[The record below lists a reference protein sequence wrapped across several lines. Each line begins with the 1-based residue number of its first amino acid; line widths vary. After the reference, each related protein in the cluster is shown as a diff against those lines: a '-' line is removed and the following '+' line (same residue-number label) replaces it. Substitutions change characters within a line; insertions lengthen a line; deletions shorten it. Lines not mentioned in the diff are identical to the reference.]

1 VLTVD
6 AARIGELLSFDVLVP
21 TLRTAFTHGQRATVA
36 PQRHRHRVD
45 NELDATML
53 IGTSWTR
60 NYLGVKVS
68 TVFPRNVLAD
78 LESFSSTYLLLHG
91 RTGHPL
97 AVMDGGEL
105 TRRATAGVSALAAS
119 YLARP
124 DIRTLLVIGEDRY
137 AKAIAQAYQA
147 VFDLERLLVLGD
159 SPGFVCDGVMV
170 AAVTDL
176 AAALAV
182 ADAVVCATVA
192 TSKPVLPGAWVKPG
206 TFVHLTGSFTPYTR
220 EGDDALMADASVFL
234 DTTTAMAESG
244 DLAQPAAAGISPKV
258 RGTLFDLCAGAV
270 AGRLDQGEVTVFKSI
285 GTAIADLATA
295 AVVHTSV
302 PSGR

>member
-170 AAVTDL
+170 SAVTDL

-220 EGDDALMADASVFL
+220 EGDDALIADASVFL

>member
-1 VLTVD
+1 MLTVD

-21 TLRTAFTHGQRATVA
+21 TLRNAFAHGQRATVA

-53 IGTSWTR
+53 IGASWTR

-78 LESFSSTYLLLHG
+78 LESYSSTYLLSHG

-97 AVMDGGEL
+97 AVLDGGEL

-124 DIRTLLVIGEDRY
+124 DTRTLLVIGEDRY
-137 AKAIAQAYQA
+137 ARAAAQAYQA
-147 VFDLERLLVLGD
+147 VFELDRLLVLGET
-159 SPGFVCDGVMV
+159 PGFVCDGVMV

-176 AAALAV
+176 EAALTA

-206 TFVHLTGSFTPYTR
+206 TFVHLAGSFTPYTR
-220 EGDDALMADASVFL
+220 EGDNDLIADASVFL
-234 DTTTAMAESG
+234 DTSTALTESG
-244 DLAQPAAAGISPKV
+244 DLAQPAAAGIAPKI

-270 AGRLDQGEVTVFKSI
+270 LGRQDEGEITLLKSV

-302 PSGR
+302 PSG

>member
-1 VLTVD
+1 MLTVD
-6 AARIGELLSFDVLVP
+6 AARIGELLSYDVLVP
-21 TLRTAFTHGQRATVA
+21 TLRTAFAHGQRATVA
-36 PQRHRHRVD
+36 PQVHRHRVD
-45 NELDATML
+45 NELDASML
-53 IGTSWTR
+53 IGASWTR

-78 LESFSSTYLLLHG
+78 LESFSSTYLLSHG

-97 AVMDGGEL
+97 AVLDGGEL

-124 DIRTLLVIGEDRY
+124 AASTLLVIGEDRF
-137 AKAIAQAYQA
+137 ARAAAQAYQA
-147 VFDLERLLVLGD
+147 VFELERLLVFGE

-176 AAALAV
+176 AAALAA
-182 ADAVVCATVA
+182 ADVVVCATVA
-192 TSKPVLPGAWVKPG
+192 TSTPVLPGAWVRPG
-206 TFVHLTGSFTPYTR
+206 TFVHLAGSFTPYTR
-220 EGDDALMADASVFL
+220 EGDDALIADASVFL
-234 DTTTAMAESG
+234 DTATALTESG
-244 DLAQPAAAGISPKV
+244 DLARPAAAGIAPKV
-258 RGTLFDLCAGAV
+258 RGTLFDLCSGAV
-270 AGRLDQGEVTVFKSI
+270 VGRQDEGETTLLKSV

-302 PSGR
+302 PSQ

>member
-1 VLTVD
+1 MLTVD
-6 AARIGELLSFDVLVP
+6 AARMGELLSFDVLVP
-21 TLRTAFTHGQRATVA
+21 TLRTAFTHGERATVA

-45 NELDATML
+45 DELDATML
-53 IGTSWTR
+53 IGASWTR

-78 LESFSSTYLLLHG
+78 LESFTSTYLLSHG

-124 DIRTLLVIGEDRY
+124 DTRTLLVIGEDRI
-137 AKAIAQAYQA
+137 ARAAAQAYQA
-147 VFDLERLLVLGD
+147 VFELERLLVLAET
-159 SPGFVCDGVMV
+159 PGFVCDGVMV
-170 AAVTDL
+170 AGVTDL
-176 AAALAV
+176 EAGLAAADV
-182 ADAVVCATVA
+182 VVCATVA
-192 TSKPVLPGAWVKPG
+192 SSTPVLPGAWVKPG
-206 TFVHLTGSFTPYTR
+206 TFVHLAGSFTPYTR
-220 EGDDALMADASVFL
+220 EGDDALVTAASVFL
-234 DTTTAMAESG
+234 DTSTAATESG
-244 DLAQPAAAGISPKV
+244 DLARPTAAGLAPKI
-258 RGTLFDLCAGAV
+258 RGTLFDLCSGAV
-270 AGRLDQGEVTVFKSI
+270 AGRQEEGEITLLKSV

-302 PSGR
+302 PSW